1 MPVSRSDG
9 MGRMQIAVLPWLGT
23 RLFRR
28 QASCDSLPDDVE
40 RTGSMEQQVF
50 LIRLVVIRLDEIGV
64 A

>member
-1 MPVSRSDG
+1 